1 MPPTESPVGR
11 SVTVSSLMTSS
22 QEPLPGKTWVVLADE
37 EGGYN
42 VTLPLG
48 FGKYTAGQPRTDG
61 FLQFCILFLLYKGAS
76 PYGAGAIRNARARM
90 SVECTPRALDI
101 RPRLAQS
108 TRLVPAA
115 LDSRP

>member
-61 FLQFCILFLLYKGAS
+61 FLQFCILFLLL
-76 PYGAGAIRNARARM
+76 I
-90 SVECTPRALDI
+90 I
-101 RPRLAQS
+101 
-108 TRLVPAA
+108 
-115 LDSRP
+115 SRIYFMILFHILYNLHVKIVILKIEK

>member
-48 FGKYTAGQPRTDG
+48 FGKYIYSKA
-61 FLQFCILFLLYKGAS
+61 
-76 PYGAGAIRNARARM
+76 
-90 SVECTPRALDI
+90 
-101 RPRLAQS
+101 AQ
-108 TRLVPAA
+108 
-115 LDSRP
+115 D

>member
-1 MPPTESPVGR
+1 MGR

-61 FLQFCILFLLYKGAS
+61 FLQFCILFLLL
-76 PYGAGAIRNARARM
+76 I
-90 SVECTPRALDI
+90 I
-101 RPRLAQS
+101 
-108 TRLVPAA
+108 
-115 LDSRP
+115 SRIYFMILFHILYNLHVKIVILKIEK